1 MKDQDDTRDDF
12 HGFLAFAIIGTAT
25 TIWALAV
32 GGFAIWWSGAL

>member
-1 MKDQDDTRDDF
+1 MKTEDQDRDDF

-32 GGFAIWWSGAL
+32 GGFAIWLEGVL